1 MSRSLYSLRISCV
14 NESQKSNVSKLFN
27 LESNNNNI
35 ENEWCFEIEEKEN
48 DEYFD
53 FINYFMDILEG
64 NYRELKSIGIHKE
77 DISIWLLY
85 EFIDNQCNM
94 EFLPKD
100 LKRIGDNEISL
111 CISCWS
117 KD

>member
-14 NESQKSNVSKLFN
+14 NESQRSNISKLFN
-27 LESNNNNI
+27 LEPTNSI

-53 FINYFMDILEG
+53 FINYFLDILEG
-64 NYRELKSIGIHKE
+64 KYIELKSIGINKE

-85 EFIDNQCNM
+85 EFDDQCNM
-94 EFLPKD
+94 EFVPKD

-111 CISCWS
+111 CISSWN
-117 KD
+117 KN